1 MSKNITKI
9 SELSTEKYLESID
22 SDVSRYFYS
31 RREFGTKVEIEGVE
45 YVFTSNSIEDLDKL
59 VDEKK
64 REIILEKRNKNI
76 DDIIK

>member
-1 MSKNITKI
+1 MSKKITKI